1 MIRCPHEV
9 SDVAVVPALSNL
21 RDVALQETKV
31 GAALSS
37 CHLVTLSS
45 CQLRLQPFLVYNHL
59 LLQPCYLHH
68 LRLQRCLVGNHQN
81 VSRCQQ
87 KAAKTLASSKWPPH
101 FKQINIASVL
111 LQNEK

>member
-9 SDVAVVPALSNL
+9 SNVAVVPALSNL

-37 CHLVTLSS
+37 CHLVILSPCHLVTLSS

-68 LRLQRCLVGNHQN
+68 IIFV
-81 VSRCQQ
+81 
-87 KAAKTLASSKWPPH
+87 
-101 FKQINIASVL
+101 FSVVL
-111 LQNEK
+111 

>member
-37 CHLVTLSS
+37 CHL
-45 CQLRLQPFLVYNHL
+45 RLQPFLVYNHL

-68 LRLQRCLVGNHQN
+68 LRLQRCLVSNHQN

-87 KAAKTLASSKWPPH
+87 QAVTTLASGKWPPH

>member
-37 CHLVTLSS
+37 CHLVILSPCHLVNFVFS
-45 CQLRLQPFLVYNHL
+45 LFLFTIIFFFS
-59 LLQPCYLHH
+59 
-68 LRLQRCLVGNHQN
+68 LVIYIIF
-81 VSRCQQ
+81 V
-87 KAAKTLASSKWPPH
+87 
-101 FKQINIASVL
+101 FSVVL
-111 LQNEK
+111 